1 MFRTY
6 LTNVWCDMPAPQFLA
21 VGDVQGIVHIMEI
34 PRSLRRA
41 TYKEKPALKNF
52 MIRQQA
58 WVVDVEARAEGRGA
72 EIAKRQAIRAV
83 EEQRQEEFFKTCT
96 WDEQAEE
103 EYLKFEEECRQR
115 FKSRK
120 FKPAPLSPPDSP

>member
-1 MFRTY
+1 MLGY
-6 LTNVWCDMPAPQFLA
+6 DLY
-21 VGDVQGIVHIMEI
+21 GVQCG
-34 PRSLRRA
+34 
-41 TYKEKPALKNF
+41 
-52 MIRQQA
+52 Q
-58 WVVDVEARAEGRGA
+58 
-72 EIAKRQAIRAV
+72 
-83 EEQRQEEFFKTCT
+83 QRQEEFFKTCT